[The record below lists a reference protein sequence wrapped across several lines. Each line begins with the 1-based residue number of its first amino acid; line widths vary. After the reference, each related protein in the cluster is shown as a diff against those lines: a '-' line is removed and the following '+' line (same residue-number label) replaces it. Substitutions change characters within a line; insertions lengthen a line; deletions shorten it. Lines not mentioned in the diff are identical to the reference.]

1 MRKDGMKIRCP
12 GTDAASGPGCLRNAG
27 HPELFGKTGTIMG
40 TKGRFC
46 LSKRNLA
53 AAAAVVCFAV
63 FLYLFNQVDRTS
75 LYEKEGRS
83 FEKAQVLEILQDNL
97 QESGQRV
104 GQQTVLLLI
113 RSGKHK
119 GEALEAFSS
128 SSYLYGAECTPGM
141 KVIAIINE
149 DGGEL
154 YVTVYSYDRS
164 TALYLIIGL
173 FLMSLWLVGGRQGI
187 HAGIAL
193 AFTFIAIIGV
203 FIPMIYRGV
212 SPIAAAV
219 LVAVLVTVLTMYL
232 VGGEATK
239 IWSAII
245 STSIGV
251 VISGLLAWGFGAVTR
266 ISGYNVSD
274 IEQLEYVAQM
284 TDIRIGELLYAGILI
299 SALGAI
305 MDVGMSVS
313 SAVHE
318 VSARAPELT
327 WKELY
332 LSGIHVG
339 RDMISTMSNTLV
351 LAFTGS
357 SLNTLVFIYAYEY
370 TGRQV
375 INMYSVGIEI
385 IQGAAATMGVV
396 LTVPVAAFI
405 SARLLKR
412 QG

>member
-1 MRKDGMKIRCP
+1 
-12 GTDAASGPGCLRNAG
+12 
-27 HPELFGKTGTIMG
+27 MG

-149 DGGEL
+149 GGGDL

-164 TALYLIIGL
+164 TALCLIIGL

-327 WKELY
+327 WKELF

-357 SLNTLVFIYAYEY
+357 SLNTLAFIYAYEY

-385 IQGAAATMGVV
+385 IQGASATMGVV
-396 LTVPVAAFI
+396 LTVPAAAFV

>member
-1 MRKDGMKIRCP
+1 
-12 GTDAASGPGCLRNAG
+12 
-27 HPELFGKTGTIMG
+27 MG
-40 TKGRFC
+40 TKGWFC

-232 VGGEATK
+232 VGGETTK